1 MNGARIRMKSGN
13 GAGQI
18 TTISAYN
25 AATRVA
31 TLNLGF
37 NIAVNAGD
45 TYDIYTNTESRRITK
60 YVDYRDT
67 AIGGSVTTLQFPV
80 TNRVIG
86 TNPLIFNEREQQ
98 YYWSSN

>member
-1 MNGARIRMKSGN
+1 MKSGN

-31 TLNLGF
+31 TLSLGF

-45 TYDIYTNTESRRITK
+45 TYDIYTNTEKRRITK
-60 YVDYRDT
+60 FYGPSPNHQELLDMLF
-67 AIGGSVTTLQFPV
+67 AGG
-80 TNRVIG
+80 
-86 TNPLIFNEREQQ
+86 
-98 YYWSSN
+98 